1 METPLGLVW
10 LGAMALRTA
19 ALFVIIVSALPAY
32 AEQRHNRFEVLAGIS
47 PIGCGEG
54 GCAVAVTEPGID
66 VGATG
71 WLLERVGLSARVRG
85 RSGFRWLEPSVR
97 LRGFVGA
104 NRDREVDFGVGRG
117 IFPAGAYYHS
127 SWKVGALV
135 GFRTRERIGV
145 KVGGELFYVWFQR
158 NRNPDGGR
166 SLDAGLLFT
175 VALVVRP

>member
-71 WLLERVGLSARVRG
+71 WLIERVGLSARVRG

-127 SWKVGALV
+127 VMEGWRARRLPNARADRREGRRRVVLRLV
-135 GFRTRERIGV
+135 SA
-145 KVGGELFYVWFQR
+145 Q
-158 NRNPDGGR
+158 
-166 SLDAGLLFT
+166 
-175 VALVVRP
+175 